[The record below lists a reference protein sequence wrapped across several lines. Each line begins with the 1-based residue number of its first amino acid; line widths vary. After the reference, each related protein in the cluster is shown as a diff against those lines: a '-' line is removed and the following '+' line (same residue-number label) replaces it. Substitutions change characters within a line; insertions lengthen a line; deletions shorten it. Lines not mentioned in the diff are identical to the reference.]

1 MMLLTRDI
9 AARVASSMT
18 CFNLSL
24 RLKRT
29 HRAATHVVLV
39 RVDGLC
45 VEPLFAFLLT
55 LLDVFA
61 NPYVAVQPEDE
72 VYATREGNEVRLQT
86 TDEDGRNSNEL
97 PIP

>member
-1 MMLLTRDI
+1 
-9 AARVASSMT
+9 MT
-18 CFNLSL
+18 CTTLSL
-24 RLKRT
+24 CLKNARK
-29 HRAATHVVLV
+29 AATHVVLV
-39 RVDGLC
+39 RVDSFCIKSL
-45 VEPLFAFLLT
+45 LALLLT

-86 TDEDGRNSNEL
+86 ADEDRRHSNEL